1 MAQVPVLSLVLAAAL
16 LAGGCAARDPNR
28 TGLLQPYRIDI
39 PQGNYLTR
47 ETVDQ
52 VKEGMTREQV
62 RFLLG
67 TPLLRH
73 VFHPDR
79 WDYVFRYQFPDGS
92 SELRKVTVV
101 FRSDQVASVA
111 ADPLPAREDLSDPAL
126 PGYRPPPVAEKPAP
140 AAENSPSAGEKSP
153 PAAEQSSPVAG
164 KSTPAAEKS
173 P

>member
-1 MAQVPVLSLVLAAAL
+1 MLWTYHSDFCIGPVTDVTMAHAPALPLLLAVAL

-47 ETVDQ
+47 EAVDQ
-52 VKEGMTREQV
+52 VKEGMTRDQV

-73 VFHPDR
+73 VFHPER

-92 SELRKVTVV
+92 SELRKVTVL
-101 FRSDQVASVA
+101 FRDDQVTSIQ
-111 ADPLPAREDLSDPAL
+111 ADALPAREDMSDPAL
-126 PGYRPPPVAEKPAP
+126 PGYRPPPAGEQSPPLAEKP
-140 AAENSPSAGEKSP
+140 
-153 PAAEQSSPVAG
+153 Q
-164 KSTPAAEKS
+164 
-173 P
+173 